1 MAVFVFLQDKYLKN
15 DVHQSAESR
24 QTVADN
30 VVDYYDD
37 ALASE
42 MLQSFV
48 LSVSFI
54 YMALN
59 LFLCDN
65 TLV

>member
-15 DVHQSAESR
+15 DVHQSAESW

-30 VVDYYDD
+30 AADYDE

-42 MLQSFV
+42 MLQTF
-48 LSVSFI
+48 LLFVSFI

-65 TLV
+65 TRV

>member
-1 MAVFVFLQDKYLKN
+1 MAAHLQDKYLKN
-15 DVHQSAESR
+15 EVYQSAESW

-30 VVDYYDD
+30 VVDHDGT
-37 ALASE
+37 LASD
-42 MLQSFV
+42 MPQSF
-48 LSVSFI
+48 LLFVSFI

-65 TLV
+65 I